1 MSKYWH
7 IEDGQVCWRTPYA
20 DLRGCDGTMLV
31 ACLNERDEKIADLK
45 KQLAGVK
52 NSCDYYM
59 KRSNDLVLKLAE
71 KDKLIDVYADEHA
84 MLQCKIAD
92 LVVKEIKAEDK
103 IKRQLEDKDKRIRKL
118 NLEAQK
124 YFEDAYCNDFQTK
137 TKTDFAIEQLEKL
150 KYNLLDISNG
160 WWLCFKDGTQYMT
173 HRELEGC
180 LREAIDN
187 QIKELNEMK

>member
-1 MSKYWH
+1 MSKYWY

-20 DLRGCDGTMLV
+20 DLRGCDYTMLV

-45 KQLAGVK
+45 KQLADVK

-92 LVVKEIKAEDK
+92 LVVKEIKTEDK
-103 IKRQLEDKDKRIRKL
+103 FKRQLEEKDNRIRKL
-118 NLEAQK
+118 NLEAQQ
-124 YFEDAYCNDFQTK
+124 YFEDAYCNDFQDQA
-137 TKTDFAIEQLEKL
+137 KTDFAIEQLEKV
-150 KYNLLDISNG
+150 K
-160 WWLCFKDGTQYMT
+160 
-173 HRELEGC
+173 EV
-180 LREAIDN
+180 IDN
-187 QIKELNEMK
+187 QIKELRG